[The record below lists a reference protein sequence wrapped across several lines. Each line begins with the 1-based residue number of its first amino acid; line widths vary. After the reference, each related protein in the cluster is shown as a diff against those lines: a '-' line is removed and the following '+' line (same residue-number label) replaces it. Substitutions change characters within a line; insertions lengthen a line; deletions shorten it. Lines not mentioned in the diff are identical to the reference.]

1 MFYWLFPPSVLY
13 ASTCLHVFGA
23 GNSPSAF
30 SLKFCWRC
38 VFLKIFFSSSLFKRI
53 SENSNYWSSLLLL
66 LLLPESIEDNK
77 ACAEQSMNL
86 RVGIGQIFAS
96 YCLVEWW
103 WLCVRCARA
112 YRIGHV
118 CNNTQF
124 RSMRV
129 PSAASTTNTLIQHI
143 KVINHFQ
150 LQNRFHSVFP
160 SRSSIHALSLFFP
173 YIHIRLPFIHGLAHA
188 SITSIQRF
196 FFLVFTSSSSDSRT
210 SSLALYALFYLRIIP
225 MWLCRFFFLLF
236 ISQWNSIR
244 FLRFQAFISYYF
256 HFFFLLYSLP
266 LPPSSIHSLRMKY
279 RAERIDRVTEIRNGI
294 T

>member
-1 MFYWLFPPSVLY
+1 M
-13 ASTCLHVFGA
+13 
-23 GNSPSAF
+23 
-30 SLKFCWRC
+30 
-38 VFLKIFFSSSLFKRI
+38 
-53 SENSNYWSSLLLL
+53 L

-143 KVINHFQ
+143 KIINHFQ

-160 SRSSIHALSLFFP
+160 SRSSIHALSLFSSPISISVFHSFMAWLTP
-173 YIHIRLPFIHGLAHA
+173 RSLPFNV
-188 SITSIQRF
+188 F
-196 FFLVFTSSSSDSRT
+196 FFL
-210 SSLALYALFYLRIIP
+210 SSLQALQILVLRLWLYMLFFIYVLFQ
-225 MWLCRFFFLLF
+225 CDCVVFFFLLF